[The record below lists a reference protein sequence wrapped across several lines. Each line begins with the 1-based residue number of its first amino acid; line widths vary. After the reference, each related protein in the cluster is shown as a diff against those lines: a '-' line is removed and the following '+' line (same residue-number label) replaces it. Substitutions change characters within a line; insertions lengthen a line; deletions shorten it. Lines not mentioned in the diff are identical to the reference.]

1 MPPPKF
7 NSVPDVDK
15 HPPATAI
22 RPQQLAESEK
32 AIHAASTPEE
42 RRAAEAAHQ
51 ALCAAQNEQLRAIHL
66 QRQMQQLL
74 RGNP

>member
-1 MPPPKF
+1 MTPPNF
-7 NSVPDVDK
+7 NSVPDAEK
-15 HPPATAI
+15 YPPATAVS
-22 RPQQLAESEK
+22 PQQLAESEK
-32 AIHAASTPEE
+32 AIHAATTPEE

-51 ALCAAQNEQLRAIHL
+51 VLCAAQNEQLQAIHL